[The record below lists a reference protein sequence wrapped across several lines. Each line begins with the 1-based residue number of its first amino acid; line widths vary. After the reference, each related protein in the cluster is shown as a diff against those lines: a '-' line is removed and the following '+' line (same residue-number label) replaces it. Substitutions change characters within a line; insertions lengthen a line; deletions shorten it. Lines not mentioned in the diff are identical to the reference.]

1 MFAFMVSVSPQS
13 SDKKMKETLYM
24 KIIHLL
30 DRHRTWLEIVSIN
43 TVREH
48 TTARD
53 GRMVDILCRV
63 LVVKAVHHHFPYTR
77 GQMWQIAEYDM
88 EQAIKNIRTTDES
101 FRQRV
106 TKGELTLK
114 DVERIIS
121 TATQGVVNP
130 DLSPLPLY
138 TCYTYYDK

>member
-30 DRHRTWLEIVSIN
+30 DRHRTWLKIVSIN

-48 TTARD
+48 TTVRD

-77 GQMWQIAEYDM
+77 GQM
-88 EQAIKNIRTTDES
+88 
-101 FRQRV
+101 
-106 TKGELTLK
+106 
-114 DVERIIS
+114 
-121 TATQGVVNP
+121 
-130 DLSPLPLY
+130 
-138 TCYTYYDK
+138 